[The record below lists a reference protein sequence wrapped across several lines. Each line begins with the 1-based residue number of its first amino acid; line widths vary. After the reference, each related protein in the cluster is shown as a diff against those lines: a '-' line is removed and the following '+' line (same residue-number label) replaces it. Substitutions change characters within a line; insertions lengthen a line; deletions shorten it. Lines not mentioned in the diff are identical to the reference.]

1 MASTEITRS
10 PAAVWAF
17 VTDMP
22 QTPRWR
28 TTVRSVEQPDPL
40 AVGTRFAATTRLLG
54 KTWDWVLEVSAL
66 ELETRFAYRIVEGV
80 AKMTVEYQLEATDS
94 GCRFTMS
101 AESDGDGTLARML
114 KPIAARTLRRESERH
129 VANLKRLLE
138 SPE

>member
-1 MASTEITRS
+1 
-10 PAAVWAF
+10 
-17 VTDMP
+17 MP

-80 AKMTVEYQLEATDS
+80 AKMTVEYQFEATES

-138 SPE
+138 SPA